1 MERRPAFLRA
11 CVKKIE
17 RRREEREKINCLEE
31 EEQKERPNHHH
42 HASKSETIK
51 KTIKTEVKAIVHG
64 QERVDKR
71 GKPVTSIA
79 DRTNVRAAHKT
90 LFFYSISSFHRVSSL
105 RNERKVFLSWR
116 KCPLLCV
123 CFCLEKRTQN
133 TQKSFSEFFVDS
145 RHESQNDRKK
155 KNTFTTTT
163 IIIIIIIIIVLTPRV
178 FSFFL
183 LFTGVRFEISRA
195 ERVRG
200 TGKRV
205 RESVQQR
212 PLPAEGKT
220 HASAAVSVRRRPGQP
235 PRSGVRVRY

>member
-1 MERRPAFLRA
+1 ML
-11 CVKKIE
+11 
-17 RRREEREKINCLEE
+17 
-31 EEQKERPNHHH
+31 QK
-42 HASKSETIK
+42 AKTIK

-79 DRTNVRAAHKT
+79 DRTNVRAANKT
-90 LFFYSISSFHRVSSL
+90 LFYSHFIVSSGFTVF
-105 RNERKVFLSWR
+105 EKRKKIILSWR

-133 TQKSFSEFFVDS
+133 TQKSFSEFFRRLPPRVAK
-145 RHESQNDRKK
+145 RPKK
-155 KNTFTTTT
+155 EEILFTTTT
-163 IIIIIIIIIVLTPRV
+163 IIIIIIIIVLTPRV

-220 HASAAVSVRRRPGQP
+220 HANAAVSVRRRPGQP

>member
-1 MERRPAFLRA
+1 M
-11 CVKKIE
+11 
-17 RRREEREKINCLEE
+17 
-31 EEQKERPNHHH
+31 
-42 HASKSETIK
+42 
-51 KTIKTEVKAIVHG
+51 
-64 QERVDKR
+64 
-71 GKPVTSIA
+71 TSIA

-90 LFFYSISSFHRVSSL
+90 LFFFIHISSFHRVSSL

-133 TQKSFSEFFVDS
+133 TQKSFSEFFRRLPPRVAK
-145 RHESQNDRKK
+145 RPKK
-155 KNTFTTTT
+155 EEILFTTTT
-163 IIIIIIIIIVLTPRV
+163 IIIIIIIIIIVLTPRV

-220 HASAAVSVRRRPGQP
+220 HANAAVSVRRRPGQP

>member
-1 MERRPAFLRA
+1 MPSFL
-11 CVKKIE
+11 CVLLP
-17 RRREEREKINCLEE
+17 REENARAQKGFLTPFERDTKRPKKEE
-31 EEQKERPNHHH
+31 
-42 HASKSETIK
+42 I
-51 KTIKTEVKAIVHG
+51 
-64 QERVDKR
+64 
-71 GKPVTSIA
+71 
-79 DRTNVRAAHKT
+79 
-90 LFFYSISSFHRVSSL
+90 LF
-105 RNERKVFLSWR
+105 
-116 KCPLLCV
+116 
-123 CFCLEKRTQN
+123 T
-133 TQKSFSEFFVDS
+133 
-145 RHESQNDRKK
+145 
-155 KNTFTTTT
+155 TTTT

-220 HASAAVSVRRRPGQP
+220 HANAAVSVRRRPGQP